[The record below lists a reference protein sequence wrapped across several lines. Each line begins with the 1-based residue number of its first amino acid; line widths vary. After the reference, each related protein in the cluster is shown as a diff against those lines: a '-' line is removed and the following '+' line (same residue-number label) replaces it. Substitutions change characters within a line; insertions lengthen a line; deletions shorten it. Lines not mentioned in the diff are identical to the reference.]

1 MRQSLVRLLEWTE
14 NHPLGALVILVA
26 IDLVALG
33 VFYRCQTRGGAGVQS
48 LAAVA
53 FVALGIGATLWH
65 LLRFAAAVG
74 QGGGLGP

>member
-33 VFYRCQTRGGAGVQS
+33 VFYRCQTRGGAGVQ
-48 LAAVA
+48 
-53 FVALGIGATLWH
+53 
-65 LLRFAAAVG
+65 
-74 QGGGLGP
+74 